1 MNEKKIRT
9 LAEQVGI
16 TEANLSDGNMSYN
29 ELERFAELI
38 VQECAGLVEKYG
50 LSLIGSDENYLGET
64 LNLSIKVQE
73 AGNKIKEHFG
83 VEE

>member
-1 MNEKKIRT
+1 MNEKIRK

-29 ELERFAELI
+29 ELEKFAELF
-38 VQECAGLVEKYG
+38 VRECADFLK
-50 LSLIGSDENYLGET
+50 LGGDHEDANR
-64 LNLSIKVQE
+64 LKR
-73 AGNKIKEHFG
+73 HFG